1 MKTDLQT
8 PTNLNEFFHWLKKE
22 SEKQWE
28 NIEINKVIYGFQ
40 LQKGTKWLP
49 GLTDAQITEY
59 EKLLGFGFPEIYKM
73 FLKCMNGMDKET
85 INVYGESGESYKYGV
100 GYYSYPRDINTVKE
114 NIDWICKEFKTTQ
127 QELDKK
133 EIPHIVPIVSHRF
146 LVMDRCETNPVLS
159 MYGNDVVPYADSLN
173 NFLFYS
179 IFSEFGESGQQPNL
193 PNLKVKFWLD

>member
-59 EKLLGFGFPEIYKM
+59 EKLLGFGFWLE
-73 FLKCMNGMDKET
+73 FLSVT
-85 INVYGESGESYKYGV
+85 SGSVLVLEKLI
-100 GYYSYPRDINTVKE
+100 RNQT
-114 NIDWICKEFKTTQ
+114 KTLLPTLQ
-127 QELDKK
+127 LQIHIKK
-133 EIPHIVPIVSHRF
+133 
-146 LVMDRCETNPVLS
+146 
-159 MYGNDVVPYADSLN
+159 
-173 NFLFYS
+173 
-179 IFSEFGESGQQPNL
+179 
-193 PNLKVKFWLD
+193 KVIQM